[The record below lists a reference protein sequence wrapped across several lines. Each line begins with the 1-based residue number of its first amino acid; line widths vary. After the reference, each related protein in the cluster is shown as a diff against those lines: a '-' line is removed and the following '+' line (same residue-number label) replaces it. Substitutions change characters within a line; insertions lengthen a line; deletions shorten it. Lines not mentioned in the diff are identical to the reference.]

1 MLEFASL
8 AARSPAGVAPLRQVH
23 LRRGVCVSRRTL
35 NRIASVLFWLAM
47 AITLVLAT
55 LPEPPQVPL
64 PGGDKVLHMT
74 AFAALSLLA
83 WLAFPR
89 RRVAELFAAMAAIGA
104 LIEVLQ
110 MIPALHRDADFAD
123 WVADC
128 GASLLVLTL
137 CQGIRWIAAGRRSGH
152 QVS

>member
-23 LRRGVCVSRRTL
+23 LRRGVCVSRGTL

-89 RRVAELFAAMAAIGA
+89 RRVVQLFIAMAALGA
-104 LIEVLQ
+104 LIEALQ
-110 MIPALHRDADFAD
+110 SIPALHREADVSD
-123 WVADC
+123 WLADC
-128 GASLLVLTL
+128 GASLAVLVS
-137 CQGIRWIAAGRRSGH
+137 CQCVRWMMVRCCRQLEDG
-152 QVS
+152 